1 MRIELSFLVPPAADI
16 PFLWQ
21 LRKGTSFAMCSAG
34 VKYDAFIGDSRLAF
48 ILEAGHLHCKRVQ
61 PSRQALIAIPQRN
74 AV

>member
-48 ILEAGHLHCKRVQ
+48 ILEAGQIQWAIFSAKGFSRHVKR
-61 PSRQALIAIPQRN
+61 
-74 AV
+74 